1 MRQEL
6 ETVSARLPELEAQLT
21 ALEGNDPLTNR
32 LLGRSPLVGHT
43 PAAASGQDQLSA
55 GGGAEESDRGA
66 SDVGSAIGADH
77 NEVMLLSE
85 GLVDAKLAVEKLERL
100 LAVEQAT
107 ARELRDREAAHQS
120 EVHALE
126 ERIQTLQ
133 HEVKVREHTHTR
145 TRTHPP
151 PSFTGF
157 VWSWVLDVRRRHPC
171 IANASTAPCQM
182 QRWSLTPPTRG
193 ERQVLGKQRCWRR
206 V

>member
-133 HEVKVREHTHTR
+133 HEVKVREHTHAHAHAP
-145 TRTHPP
+145 THHRSPVSCGLGCLMSAGGIRASP
-151 PSFTGF
+151 TPRQR
-157 VWSWVLDVRRRHPC
+157 LVRC
-171 IANASTAPCQM
+171 
-182 QRWSLTPPTRG
+182 RG
-193 ERQVLGKQRCWRR
+193 GA
-206 V
+206 